1 MTDLPAQPIRI
12 DLNNLASAQRIIRS
26 IQRDCR
32 ATLRLLAVLE
42 ELSSSDKENDDATQR
57 PGT

>member
-1 MTDLPAQPIRI
+1 MDSPAQLHI
-12 DLNNLASAQRIIRS
+12 DLNNLMGAKRIIRS

-42 ELSSSDKENDDATQR
+42 EMDKESDEDDDKGQR
-57 PGT
+57 RSD